1 MSQCCD
7 KCCDKCKQ
15 NDKNNKIL
23 MKKLAEME
31 ERIDSLEKKY
41 KRNLKKVN
49 VLQWLNQHGN
59 QINEKEYRYYEEYFK
74 NLDWISMPYL
84 KFICQKGYEQGYG
97 NIILNKLKENIFI
110 AFENKKKIFYFNGEK
125 WKIFTEDKLE
135 EMLRKINRYVMGLFL
150 DWNTNKKPHPYKYM
164 VYSKNVLGG
173 DTEKRRRHSSK
184 IYHMIWSKLKEDA
197 KKKYNISLTF

>member
-1 MSQCCD
+1 MSECCD
-7 KCCDKCKQ
+7 KCNQ
-15 NDKNNKIL
+15 NEKNNKIL

-49 VLQWLNQHGN
+49 VLQWLNQHGKK
-59 QINEKEYRYYEEYFK
+59 INEKEYRYYEEYFK

-84 KFICQKGYEQGYG
+84 KFICQKGYAQGYG

-150 DWNTNKKPHPYKYM
+150 DWNTNKKPHPDKYM

-173 DTEKRRRHSSK
+173 DTEKRRRHSNK

>member
-1 MSQCCD
+1 
-7 KCCDKCKQ
+7 
-15 NDKNNKIL
+15 

-31 ERIDSLEKKY
+31 ERIATIEQKY

-49 VLQWLNQHGN
+49 VLQWLNQHGK
-59 QINEKEYRYYEEYFK
+59 QINEKEYKYYEEYFK
-74 NLDWISMPYL
+74 NLDWISLPFL
-84 KFICQKGYEQGYG
+84 KFICQKGYAQGYG

-110 AFENKKKIFYFNGEK
+110 AFESKKKIFYFNGDK

-150 DWNTNKKPHPYKYM
+150 DWNNTKNPHPDKYM

-173 DTEKRRRHSSK
+173 DTQKRKKLSNK
-184 IYHMIWSKLKEDA
+184 IYYMIWSKLKEDP
-197 KKKYNISLTF
+197 KKYNIRLTF